1 MKNFKKFIAVALAVF
16 VSVFML
22 AVSAF
27 ASDTDSLVRMDDGTW
42 NYMENGEHNTD
53 YTGLV
58 KYYDTY
64 YYVENG
70 VLDWSYTG
78 PTEYNG
84 TTYFVTN
91 STLDE
96 NYSSLVLVDGVWHY
110 VENGVYSNDYSGLT
124 LYYGTWYYVEDGVLN
139 WDYTGL
145 TLYYG
150 TWYYL
155 EEGFLNW
162 NYYGLTNY
170 YGTYYGVEGGILDWN
185 FSGAL
190 RYGTSLYYVRN
201 GVFDSSFNGEAEYC
215 TGKIYNFKDGVSVD
229 YDGYVADAAQLLA
242 LIEHVEDK
250 KGNTVTLA
258 SAQGIPDMG
267 SYGGVVVTVNVK
279 YKDGTEEKFSVA
291 AAKSYFETSELPG
304 VREDIGDGSLFVT
317 GQISGDY
324 ETDNSVKLSNDAVS
338 DYFDGIESFW
348 VLNISE

>member
-145 TLYYG
+145 TTLKTVCSIG
-150 TWYYL
+150 T
-155 EEGFLNW
+155 
-162 NYYGLTNY
+162 TQ
-170 YGTYYGVEGGILDWN
+170 
-185 FSGAL
+185 
-190 RYGTSLYYVRN
+190 VRQ
-201 GVFDSSFNGEAEYC
+201 S
-215 TGKIYNFKDGVSVD
+215 I
-229 YDGYVADAAQLLA
+229 
-242 LIEHVEDK
+242 
-250 KGNTVTLA
+250 
-258 SAQGIPDMG
+258 
-267 SYGGVVVTVNVK
+267 
-279 YKDGTEEKFSVA
+279 
-291 AAKSYFETSELPG
+291 
-304 VREDIGDGSLFVT
+304 T
-317 GQISGDY
+317 GQPILLQ
-324 ETDNSVKLSNDAVS
+324 TARLTRTIRA
-338 DYFDGIESFW
+338 SF
-348 VLNISE
+348 L

>member
-1 MKNFKKFIAVALAVF
+1 MYYVKDGVLHWDFSGF
-16 VSVFML
+16 VI
-22 AVSAF
+22 
-27 ASDTDSLVRMDDGTW
+27 DDDE
-42 NYMENGEHNTD
+42 NLFRVENGAVDRSLNGLYNYYDHD
-53 YTGLV
+53 WCYLVDGQVVSSYTGLF
-58 KYYDTY
+58 
-64 YYVENG
+64 N
-70 VLDWSYTG
+70 
-78 PTEYNG
+78 
-84 TTYFVTN
+84 
-91 STLDE
+91 
-96 NYSSLVLVDGVWHY
+96 
-110 VENGVYSNDYSGLT
+110 
-124 LYYGTWYYVEDGVLN
+124 
-139 WDYTGL
+139 
-145 TLYYG
+145 YYG

-242 LIEHVEDK
+242 LIEHVEDE

-324 ETDNSVKLSNDAVS
+324 EMDNSVKLSNDAVS

>member
-1 MKNFKKFIAVALAVF
+1 M
-16 VSVFML
+16 
-22 AVSAF
+22 
-27 ASDTDSLVRMDDGTW
+27 
-42 NYMENGEHNTD
+42 
-53 YTGLV
+53 
-58 KYYDTY
+58 
-64 YYVENG
+64 
-70 VLDWSYTG
+70 
-78 PTEYNG
+78 
-84 TTYFVTN
+84 
-91 STLDE
+91 
-96 NYSSLVLVDGVWHY
+96 
-110 VENGVYSNDYSGLT
+110 
-124 LYYGTWYYVEDGVLN
+124 YYGTWYYVEDGVLN

-201 GVFDSSFNGEAEYC
+201 GVFDSSFNGIAEYC